1 MNPNKTN
8 QDYIMDF
15 KIYSSDNAPQDA
27 QPLLNAAEEKFGF
40 VPNLLGEFAE
50 SPAVLEGYL
59 KLDEI
64 VGKTEFTPVEQQIA
78 ILAVSVE
85 NECHYCSA
93 VHSTILKNQLDV
105 EEEIVE
111 SVRKGNPVSDKKLN
125 ALVNYVQETVKKRG
139 NQNDSVVE
147 TFLDAGFSKRQAL
160 EVNLIIALKTISNYT
175 NHLADTPVDEAFKPE
190 KLEFS
195 AA

>member
-1 MNPNKTN
+1 
-8 QDYIMDF
+8 MDF
-15 KIYSSDNAPQDA
+15 KIYSSDNAPEES
-27 QPLLNAAEEKFGF
+27 QPFLIAAEDKFGF

-64 VGKTEFTPVEQQIA
+64 IGKTEFAPVEQQIA

-105 EEEIVE
+105 DEEIVE

-125 ALVNYVQETVKKRG
+125 ALVNYVRETVKKRG
-139 NQNDSVVE
+139 NQDDSVVQ
-147 TFLDAGFSKRQAL
+147 TFLDAGYSKRQAL